1 MLSFVGEGEGRMK
14 EEGVKKTENAV
25 KPGRA
30 PGWVITFFGVV
41 LLPHTACGVFWEPSA
56 GTVLITWKILSLLVF
71 FFLCLLKWGLSKATE
86 APSL

>member
-1 MLSFVGEGEGRMK
+1 MKMLSFVGEGEGRMK

-41 LLPHTACGVFWEPSA
+41 LLPHTACRVF
-56 GTVLITWKILSLLVF
+56 
-71 FFLCLLKWGLSKATE
+71 
-86 APSL
+86 